1 MIDCYR
7 IFVDYCYTLSLYISY
22 CWSLLNW
29 CVTSRAKDFNPWPTP
44 ISTTPPCRRTLV
56 LWFLQPFFYF
66 RIYFYDTCYVPR
78 LSSRKKWF
86 SFFIKLYF
94 CLRNYWQLL
103 QCLLSFRISELLSFT
118 WTKCPVSDWLSCTS
132 MWIVWT
138 YNESNQWKIMADRR
152 QYRLQTMTFEIGI
165 ENQYS
170 RYRYQDYSG
179 IDWSLVSFFF
189 LISIFLCLYSAIL
202 FFLFFYL
209 TPNLHSFFMF

>member
-1 MIDCYR
+1 MTNSYIHYFTVPKDISVVIFGAFFLFSNLFLWYMICSS
-7 IFVDYCYTLSLYISY
+7 FV
-22 CWSLLNW
+22 
-29 CVTSRAKDFNPWPTP
+29 FE
-44 ISTTPPCRRTLV
+44 
-56 LWFLQPFFYF
+56 
-66 RIYFYDTCYVPR
+66 
-78 LSSRKKWF
+78 KKMI
-86 SFFIKLYF
+86 FFIKLYF

-118 WTKCPVSDWLSCTS
+118 WTECPVSDWLSCTS

-152 QYRLQTMTFEIGI
+152 QYRLQTRTFEIGI

-189 LISIFLCLYSAIL
+189 
-202 FFLFFYL
+202 
-209 TPNLHSFFMF
+209 

>member
-1 MIDCYR
+1 MTNSYIHHATVPKDISVV
-7 IFVDYCYTLSLYISY
+7 IF
-22 CWSLLNW
+22 
-29 CVTSRAKDFNPWPTP
+29 AA
-44 ISTTPPCRRTLV
+44 
-56 LWFLQPFFYF
+56 FFYF
-66 RIYFYDTCYVPR
+66 RIYFYDTCYVLR

-202 FFLFFYL
+202 FFSIFLFNSKL
-209 TPNLHSFFMF
+209 AFFLYVLVFRFLPCAALFSLNRFLFLL